1 MKLHTIEND
10 VMHLSRQ
17 DRARLIRKLIISLD
31 APSEQELQAEWLA
44 EARHRAKEL
53 DSGTVKA
60 VPGREVLSKARAL
73 IQ

>member
-31 APSEQELQAEWLA
+31 TPSEQELQAEWLA
-44 EARHRAKEL
+44 EARHRAEEL
-53 DSGTVKA
+53 DQGIVQGIPGEDVLKRAHALVK
-60 VPGREVLSKARAL
+60 
-73 IQ
+73 